1 MKVGALRRG
10 VGDMLIDGHLLAK
23 ITELSQRRDPLIVI
37 VVHESGNRDSATKP
51 IHNNQR
57 AAIRRAASNPNSLF
71 FPIAY
76 GYKNSFNRSIRAD
89 MPADRTFDEL
99 FHSFYLFSRGQS
111 NTRHKFE
118 FNDRFADYDAH
129 ANQLSASSGSLNV
142 LLMGT
147 FSDACVAQQ
156 LGHLHDDAIGHRL
169 DLTVYS
175 CRDVLHFDESET
187 TSEYPQWL
195 NGMIYSLKYRN
206 GSVTPFHSGTP
217 GARDTRYQIP
227 DTRYQIPDT
236 RYQIPD
242 INIRFYKQH

>member
-23 ITELSQRRDPLIVI
+23 ITELSQRQDPLIVL

-57 AAIRRAASNPNSLF
+57 AAIRRAAGNPNSLF

-76 GYKNSFNRSIRAD
+76 GNKNSFNQSIRGD
-89 MPADRTFDEL
+89 MPTDRTFDEL
-99 FHSFYLFSRGQS
+99 FHGFYLFSRGQS
-111 NTRHKFE
+111 NTRQKYE
-118 FNDRFADYDAH
+118 LNDRFVDYDAH
-129 ANQLSASSGSLNV
+129 AYQLSANSGDLNV

-156 LGHLHDDAIGHRL
+156 LGHLHDYAIGHRL
-169 DLTVYS
+169 ELTVYS

-206 GSVTPFHSGTP
+206 GSVTPFHSGKP
-217 GARDTRYQIP
+217 GTRDT
-227 DTRYQIPDT
+227 TC
-236 RYQIPD
+236 QIPD
-242 INIRFYKQH
+242 INIQFYKQL